1 VTEIVS
7 PGRNRA
13 RTAPS
18 AGSGGIGRIY
28 ESRSYERSRLPGW
41 GDGFVN
47 RPRYGLTCSARR
59 GSFQPGRTKW
69 QVYPSG

>member
-1 VTEIVS
+1 M
-7 PGRNRA
+7 PG
-13 RTAPS
+13 T
-18 AGSGGIGRIY
+18 GSDGIACIY
-28 ESRSYERSRLPGW
+28 ESRIYGRSRLPGW

-47 RPRYGLTCSARR
+47 RPCYGLTCSARR